1 MDLRT
6 EMQLSI
12 RTRVPMIVCAAIA
25 TLTSGCALFNAGSAV
40 ERITA
45 ERPFLPPL
53 QSERNV
59 IELEVYFVDRVVGDP
74 TIGDGLWRAVNQAAG
89 PPSTHARLRGEGIQY
104 GVAPSSAPPALQS
117 LISRG
122 FGSSS
127 TKVTSVVSVPL
138 INGSASP
145 VHVGKLPAT
154 CVVPSSGNKGVGAI
168 SVERGECTFK
178 VAAERLQE
186 GWVKL
191 AFLPQIHHGAE
202 RVRPVPTDERWENK
216 NSRLIETYYDQ
227 EFSLEL
233 NTGEYVV
240 VGLAEDRPGTLGHL
254 FFRSGDAENRFQ
266 RVMIVRL
273 AGMQSVKPMRS
284 ERGTF

>member
-1 MDLRT
+1 MKLRT

-12 RTRVPMIVCAAIA
+12 RTRVPVIVCAAIA
-25 TLTSGCALFNAGSAV
+25 TLTSGCALFNPGSAV

-53 QSERNV
+53 QPERNV
-59 IELEVYFVDRVVGDP
+59 IDLEVYFVDRVVGDP
-74 TIGDGLWRAVNQAAG
+74 TIADGLWRAVNQAAG
-89 PPSTHARLRGEGIQY
+89 PLSTHAKLRSEGIQY

-117 LISRG
+117 LIFRG
-122 FGSSS
+122 FSQSS
-127 TKVTSVVSVPL
+127 TKVTSCRHVPL
-138 INGSASP
+138 MNGAASP
-145 VHVGKLPAT
+145 IHVGTLPAH
-154 CVVPSSGNKGVGAI
+154 CVVPSSGKRGVGAVT
-168 SVERGECTFK
+168 VEQGECLFK

-186 GWVKL
+186 GWVKV

-202 RVRPVPTDERWENK
+202 RVRPVAGDERWKSE

-233 NTGEYVV
+233 NTGEFVV

-273 AGMQSVKPMRS
+273 AGMQSVKPLRS
-284 ERGTF
+284 DRGTF

>member
-1 MDLRT
+1 MELRT

-12 RTRVPMIVCAAIA
+12 RTRVPVIVCAAIA
-25 TLTSGCALFNAGSAV
+25 ALTSGCALINAGSAV

-59 IELEVYFVDRVVGDP
+59 IDLEVYFVDRVVGDP

-89 PPSTHARLRGEGIQY
+89 PLSTHARLRNEGIQY

-122 FGSSS
+122 FGTSS
-127 TKVTSVVSVPL
+127 TKVTSVVNVPL

-145 VHVGKLPAT
+145 IHVGKLPGS
-154 CVVPSSGNKGVGAI
+154 CVVPSSGKKGVGAI
-168 SVERGECTFK
+168 TVDQGECMFK

-186 GWVKL
+186 GWVKV
-191 AFLPQIHHGAE
+191 AFLPQIHYGAE
-202 RVRPVPTDERWENK
+202 RVRPTATDERWENK

-233 NTGEYVV
+233 NTGEFVV
-240 VGLAEDRPGTLGHL
+240 VGLSEDRPGTLGHL
-254 FFRSGDAENRFQ
+254 FFRSGDAQSRFQ

-284 ERGTF
+284 DRGTF